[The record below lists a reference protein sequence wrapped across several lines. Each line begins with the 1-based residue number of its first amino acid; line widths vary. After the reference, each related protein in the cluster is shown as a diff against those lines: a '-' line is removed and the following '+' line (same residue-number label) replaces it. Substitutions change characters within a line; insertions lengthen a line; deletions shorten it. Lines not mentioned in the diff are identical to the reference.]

1 MNEMSSNQEE
11 YNQLFHQNQNNN
23 VSSFYNDE
31 IEERQDPL
39 RIPNH
44 DGIMGTHQRES
55 SNFSIGKDDIELQQ
69 PIMQMMQMHHQHQ

>member
-1 MNEMSSNQEE
+1 LSDQKTPNGHPNTFLYRAHLNMNEMSSNQEE
-11 YNQLFHQNQNNN
+11 YNQLFQQNQNNN

-44 DGIMGTHQRES
+44 DGIMGTH
-55 SNFSIGKDDIELQQ
+55 
-69 PIMQMMQMHHQHQ
+69 